1 LGPRAPPF
9 LQQNQ
14 YAWRAHDAIL
24 LSWLGKMCGCAPS
37 ITSHKKPRDHGGH
50 TKKGNG
56 NMSKQE
62 TKFEFS
68 KQLAIDLAKNGEKWE
83 TLLFKACTEAKGSEV
98 KASEFCDALRA
109 TGFRCGTGPARAAY
123 KAVRDGGD
131 QKAMIEAIDA
141 VKAKRKSSGKDGAG
155 KGTGT
160 SADGAGKGTGT
171 AETLVGALTAALHA
185 AQAGNIVIVETW
197 LVKAQ
202 ALLETAKTATA
213 QAVERMGGVA

>member
-1 LGPRAPPF
+1 
-9 LQQNQ
+9 
-14 YAWRAHDAIL
+14 
-24 LSWLGKMCGCAPS
+24 
-37 ITSHKKPRDHGGH
+37 
-50 TKKGNG
+50 
-56 NMSKQE
+56 MSK
-62 TKFEFS
+62 FAFS
-68 KQLAIDLAKNGEKWE
+68 KGLKADLAKNGKEFDQ
-83 TLLFKACTEAKGSEV
+83 LLFKACTEAKGSEV

-160 SADGAGKGTGT
+160 SADGAGKDGAGTGT
-171 AETLVGALTAALHA
+171 AETLVSVLSAALHA
-185 AQAGNIVIVETW
+185 ARNGNLAVVETW

-202 ALLETAKTATA
+202 AMLETAKLATA
-213 QAVERMGGVA
+213 QAVEKMGGVA